1 VRDPQSDSE
10 PDQDGAMVVEV
21 RRAQP
26 RDCEAIARM
35 SGEAVREAGALS
47 TTLETELVRKHAFG
61 PQALFEVFLAEER
74 RGGPLVG
81 HAIITK
87 GFDTRR
93 AVATVVLCELY
104 VRPGSRRGGVA
115 RAIMAGV
122 AKRAAELGA
131 RDLTITTGVE
141 NATARKFFAAIGA
154 KEMQALVFRMNA
166 DGIEWLAAEAR

>member
-1 VRDPQSDSE
+1 
-10 PDQDGAMVVEV
+10 MVQV
-21 RRAQP
+21 RRAHQ
-26 RDCEAIARM
+26 RDCEIIARM
-35 SGEAVREAGALS
+35 SAEAVREAGAHA
-47 TTLETELVRKHAFG
+47 TTLEPELVRKHGFG

-74 RGGPLVG
+74 RSGPILG

-87 GFDTRR
+87 GFDTRH
-93 AVATVVLCELY
+93 AIATVVLCELY
-104 VRPGSRRGGVA
+104 VRPDARRSGVA
-115 RAIMAGV
+115 RTIMASV

-141 NATARKFFAAIGA
+141 NATARKFFSAIGA